1 MKLFKEITFAVA
13 LTLGAIAAPQQ
24 SNAHEIKFKD
34 IVIVHPWSRQSPKSA
49 DVAAG
54 FMSITNNGKED
65 DKLIS
70 ATAEVAP
77 VVQLH
82 DMKMEN
88 DTMKMFELKE
98 GVAIPAGATVDF
110 KPMHKHIM
118 FMNMTKDF
126 PPVDTMFKGTLTF
139 EKAGTVEIEY
149 DVAAPDAGMN

>member
-1 MKLFKEITFAVA
+1 MKLFKEVALATA
-13 LTLGAIAAPQQ
+13 LTLAAFVAPTPAE
-24 SNAHEIKFKD
+24 AHEIKFKD
-34 IVIVHPWSRQSPKSA
+34 LVIVHPWARKSPMGA

-77 VVQLH
+77 MVQLH
-82 DMKMEN
+82 DMKMEG
-88 DTMKMFELKE
+88 DVMKMFEVP
-98 GVAIPAGATVDF
+98 GGIAIPAGATVDL
-110 KPMHKHIM
+110 KPKHMHVM
-118 FMNMTKDF
+118 FMKMPKEL

-149 DVAAPDAGMN
+149 DVADPNAGMN